1 MYIIIVGVG
10 KVGYYLCR
18 TLLAEGHE
26 VLIIEKNDAKC
37 ERLEEELGSICLHG
51 DGCETTILSEAGTGR
66 ADMLIAATNE
76 DEDNLVSSQVAKY
89 KFKVPRTIAL
99 INNPVNEKLFKKLG
113 IDVTVSSTN
122 LILEHI
128 EQEVPTHHLM
138 HLLNLEETGLEIVEV
153 RIPPHSSAIGKRV
166 KELTLPSG
174 AVLALLIRKEQ
185 RPAVPTPDTV
195 LEVEDQ
201 LLAVTKPESEEE
213 LRIVLTGRRVEKH
226 GK

>member
-1 MYIIIVGVG
+1 MYIIIVGGG
-10 KVGYYLCR
+10 KVGYYLSR

-26 VLIIEKNDAKC
+26 VLIIEKNDSKC

-51 DGCETTILSEAGTGR
+51 DGCETTVLAEAGTGR

-76 DEDNLVSSQVAKY
+76 DEDNLVSCQVAKY
-89 KFKVPRTIAL
+89 KFKVPRTITL
-99 INNPVNEKLFKKLG
+99 INNPENEKVFKKLG

-138 HLLNLEETGLEIVEV
+138 HLLNLEKTGLEIVEI
-153 RIPPHSSAIGKRV
+153 RIPPHSSAIGRKV
-166 KELTLPSG
+166 KELDLPPG
-174 AVLALLIRKEQ
+174 AVLALLIRKDQ
-185 RPAVPTPDTV
+185 RPVIPTPDTI

-201 LLAVTKPESEEE
+201 LLAVTKPETEEA
-213 LRIVLTGRRVEKH
+213 LRISLTSQRAEKR